1 MAVVNKKGEP
11 MLGFYHL
18 SCRHLCKQVFLVI
31 LLLSCFLFAKGVA
44 ADNQY
49 GGEYRVPLD
58 SEPPSLDPAH
68 ITSIYAVNVAMNLFD
83 GLVEFDKDLNIV
95 PAIARVW
102 KISRDHCTYTF
113 FLRKGVLFHNGRE
126 VTSEDFVFSFSRIL
140 NRDTQS
146 PVASLFLNIKGAQE
160 FHNGTS
166 PEVVGLSA
174 PDPYTLKIQLEQPFA
189 PFLSIL
195 AMANGK
201 VVPKEE
207 IGPLFGRHPIGT
219 GPFSFSSWQPGKEIV
234 LTANENHYAGRP
246 FLNTLRFHIYQNI
259 EWEKIFDDFEKGLLE
274 QSIIP
279 SNKYDSIMSDNRY
292 LEMYNL
298 ISKPTLNLVYLGMNV
313 NMSPF
318 NDHRVRQAISHA
330 VNIEAIV
337 RDITKRGSIAAK
349 GILPP
354 GIAGFDPHFEGYRY
368 DPQKALKL
376 LEEAGF
382 PQGRGIP
389 PIEIWTVSKSESVQ
403 RELREYQR
411 YLAAIGIEVIPRT
424 ANNWGEF
431 IKFINEKKAPMYYAA
446 WYADY
451 PDPDNF
457 LYVLCHSQSK
467 TNRMGYQNHKVDE
480 LLDQARR
487 ETDYMK
493 RMVLYRE
500 VQKLVMVDA
509 PLISQHVNGF
519 NYLFQP
525 WVKGVEASY
534 LGAAYVPYK
543 KVWVEKNLLAE
554 KAQMLNS
561 M

>member
-1 MAVVNKKGEP
+1 MGVVNKKGEA

-18 SCRHLCKQVFLVI
+18 NYRCLCKQLFLMM
-31 LLLSCFLFAKGVA
+31 LLLCCFHFAEGVA
-44 ADNQY
+44 AGKQY
-49 GGEYRVPLD
+49 GGEYRVPLA
-58 SEPPSLDPAH
+58 SEPTSLDPAH

-113 FLRKGVLFHNGRE
+113 FLRKGVRFHNGRE

-140 NRDTQS
+140 SPDTQS
-146 PVASLFLNIKGAQE
+146 PVASLFLNIKGAKE
-160 FHNGTS
+160 FHNGLS
-166 PEVVGLSA
+166 PAVAGLSA
-174 PDPYTLKIQLEQPFA
+174 PDPYTLTIQLEQPFS

-201 VVPKEE
+201 VVPKED
-207 IGPLFGRHPIGT
+207 ISPLFGRHPIGT
-219 GPFSFSSWQPGKEIV
+219 GPFRFSSWQPGEEIV
-234 LTANENHYAGRP
+234 LTANEDHYGGRP
-246 FLNTLRFHIYQNI
+246 FLNTLHFRIYPNI

-279 SNKYDSIMSDNRY
+279 SNKYDSIMSDKRY

-318 NDHRVRQAISHA
+318 DDHRVRQAISYA
-330 VNIEAIV
+330 VNKEAIV
-337 RDITKRGSIAAK
+337 RDITKRGSIPAN

-368 DPQKALKL
+368 DPQKAVKL
-376 LEEAGF
+376 LAEAGY

-389 PIEIWTVSKSESVQ
+389 PIEIWTVSKAESVQ
-403 RELREYQR
+403 RELGEYQR
-411 YLAAIGIEVIPRT
+411 YLAAIGIELIPRT
-424 ANNWGEF
+424 AENWSEF

-467 TNRMGYQNHKVDE
+467 TNRMGYHNHKVDE

-493 RMVLYRE
+493 RMVLDRE
-500 VQKLVMVDA
+500 AQKLVMVDA
-509 PLISQHVNGF
+509 PLISQHINGF

-525 WVKGVEASY
+525 WVRGVEASY
-534 LGAAYVPYK
+534 LGAAYVPFK
-543 KVWVEKNLLAE
+543 KVWVEKSLLAE
-554 KAQMLNS
+554 KGQVLNS